1 MSGEGEILG
10 DAAEGESMEGGEAG
24 GISKKGKRIL
34 IIDNYDSFVY
44 NLYQYL
50 GELGAEPVVL
60 RNDAV
65 SLEEIRGMGVS
76 GIVLSPGP
84 GHPGVKRD
92 FGVCSEVLDSVRD
105 TPILG
110 VCLGHQGIISHFGGK
125 VGRVLPMHG
134 KVSAIE
140 HNGKGIFEGVGSPL
154 EVMRYHSLAGV
165 EIPECLEVSAKAA
178 DGCVMGVAHKEFSIY
193 GVQFHPESIMT
204 QEGKKVLGNF
214 LKMGEEK

>member
-1 MSGEGEILG
+1 MGG
-10 DAAEGESMEGGEAG
+10 GGE
-24 GISKKGKRIL
+24 RIL

-50 GELGAEPVVL
+50 GELGAEPIVR
-60 RNDAV
+60 RNDAI
-65 SLEEIRGMGVS
+65 SLEEIRELGVC

-84 GHPGVKRD
+84 GHPENARD
-92 FGVCSEVLDSVRD
+92 FGVCKEVLESVRD

-110 VCLGHQGIISHFGGK
+110 VCLGHQGIISHFGGE
-125 VGRVLPMHG
+125 VGEVLPMHG
-134 KVSAIE
+134 KVSTIE

-165 EIPECLEVSAKAA
+165 EIPSCLEVSAKAP

-204 QEGKKVLGNF
+204 QEGKRMLANF
-214 LKMGEEK
+214 IKMGGER